1 MDKLTEIR
9 LQEIFETI
17 SRLSDDCA
25 YEIEVEENIDIT
37 KAKINI
43 KLERIEGEICKIND
57 WIKGEDE

>member
-1 MDKLTEIR
+1 MDKLTKIR
-9 LQEIFETI
+9 LQEICETI